1 MASEPRPP
9 GSYLWNTATDIG
21 AAASNEASKAA
32 ADIGNTY
39 QAVLWGGWSTQ
50 AAHNATARNASDR
63 LLEETAIAE
72 NAKTVEPQP
81 EITKD
86 DMTKE

>member
-9 GSYLWNTATDIG
+9 GSYLWNTGKDIG
-21 AAASNEASKAA
+21 AAASNEASKAF
-32 ADIGNTY
+32 ADVGNTY

-50 AAHNATARNASDR
+50 AAHNATARDASDR
-63 LLEETAIAE
+63 LMEETAIAE
-72 NAKTVEPQP
+72 NTKAIEPQP

-86 DMTKE
+86 DLTKE

>member
-1 MASEPRPP
+1 MAGKPRPL
-9 GSYLWNTATDIG
+9 GSYLWDTGKDIG
-21 AAASNEASKAA
+21 AAAYDEASKAA

-39 QAVLWGGWSTQ
+39 QAVLYGWNTQ
-50 AAHNATARNASDR
+50 AAHNAAARSASDR
-63 LLEETAIAE
+63 LMEETAIIE
-72 NAKTVEPQP
+72 NSKNIEPQP